1 MRELRM
7 VHSAD
12 LDDRTRLAIRQLM
25 AGAFGKI
32 SEDTYQ
38 NVLGGVHALL
48 AEDGEL
54 IGHASVVQRR
64 MLHGGGRCAPGI
76 SRASRCART
85 GAAAG
90 AARR

>member
-48 AEDGEL
+48 
-54 IGHASVVQRR
+54 QR
-64 MLHGGGRCAPGI
+64 LKG
-76 SRASRCART
+76 
-85 GAAAG
+85 
-90 AARR
+90 